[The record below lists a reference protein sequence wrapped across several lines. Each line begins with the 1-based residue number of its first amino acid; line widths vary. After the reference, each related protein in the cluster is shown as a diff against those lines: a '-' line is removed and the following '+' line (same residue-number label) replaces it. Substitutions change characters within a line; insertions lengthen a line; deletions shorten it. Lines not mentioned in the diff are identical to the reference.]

1 MFWWLPFGRVP
12 SVSAQQ
18 LDAMRKEGT
27 RAAQLVDVR
36 SDDEWR
42 AGHIAGALCAPVT
55 QFGSRIA
62 ALRLDR
68 TRPIIAMCRSGG
80 RSKVAVRLLKRHGFT
95 DVFELQG
102 GMRAWQEAGRPV
114 EVEAGPVARG

>member
-1 MFWWLPFGRVP
+1 MVALWQGAVGIGAATRRD
-12 SVSAQQ
+12 AQG
-18 LDAMRKEGT
+18 GT
-27 RAAQLVDVR
+27 QAAQLVDVR

-68 TRPIIAMCRSGG
+68 TRPIIAMCRTGG
-80 RSKVAVRLLKRHGFT
+80 RSKVAVRLLQRHGFT

-102 GMRAWQEAGRPV
+102 GMRAWQAAGRPV

>member
-1 MFWWLPFGRVP
+1 MFWWLPFGKVP
-12 SVSAQQ
+12 SVPAQQ

-27 RAAQLVDVR
+27 QAPQLVGVR

-42 AGHIAGALCAPVT
+42 AGHIAGAQCAPVT
-55 QFGSRIA
+55 QFSSRLA

-68 TRPIIAMCRSGG
+68 TRPIIAMCRTGG
-80 RSKVAVRLLKRHGFT
+80 RSKVAVRLLQRHGFA

>member
-1 MFWWLPFGRVP
+1 MFWWLPFGKVP

-27 RAAQLVDVR
+27 QAAQLVDVR

-55 QFGSRIA
+55 QFGSRLA

-80 RSKVAVRLLKRHGFT
+80 RSKVAVRLLQRHGFT